1 MIWIFWMNWTPW
13 RRWSDGLVSLQTLPT
28 LLGLLRLRA
37 GPQDLPADQG
47 VLVFW
52 MGASLLA
59 GLLVAGPVH
68 GAVASLFLGVLDLIV
83 LYIFIMVLLGLNGL
97 TPRWLQTYI
106 ALVGA
111 SALLGFIMSVLVWVL
126 PPELEQAQAQISP
139 LVVVAYLGLLVW
151 LLMVFGHIL
160 QQALQ
165 LASRMAGVAI
175 ALGFLILSSLLTQ
188 LALDVVSP

>member
-1 MIWIFWMNWTPW
+1 M
-13 RRWSDGLVSLQTLPT
+13 SLQTLPT
-28 LLGLLRLRA
+28 LLEVLRLRA
-37 GPQDLPADQG
+37 GPQDMPADQG

-68 GAVASLFLGVLDLIV
+68 GVVASLFLGALDLIV
-83 LYIFIMVLLGLNGL
+83 LYIFVMALLGLNGL
-97 TPRWLQTYI
+97 TPRWLQTYT
-106 ALVGA
+106 ALVGV
-111 SALLGFIMSVLVWVL
+111 SALLGLVMSVLVWIL
-126 PPELEQAQAQISP
+126 PPDLEQAQMSP
-139 LVVVAYLGLLVW
+139 LAMLAYLGLLVW

-165 LASRMAGVAI
+165 LATRMAGVAM
-175 ALGFLILSSLLTQ
+175 ALAFLILSSLLTQ